1 MTDEAILLLI
11 RTGGQARES
20 GVVHLYRAYGG
31 PLMRFF
37 VQRGASGDEAQ
48 DVLQV
53 TFMKIVAGVG
63 SWTGDG
69 PARAWIWQVARNCLN
84 DHFRQDGRRQEFEEA
99 VNDDTWEAIVETVPS
114 PVGAVMPQSVDECM
128 SSGLGAFL
136 TKEPERAFVLD
147 LHLEGLSMEEIGI
160 RIGRT
165 VAATKEYLS
174 QCRKKL
180 KPYVAHCHDLLRV

>member
-1 MTDEAILLLI
+1 MTDEEILLLI
-11 RTGGQARES
+11 RSGGPARNA
-20 GVVHLYRAYGG
+20 GVGHLYRAYGN

-48 DVLQV
+48 DILQV
-53 TFMKIVAGVG
+53 TFIKIVSGVA
-63 SWTGDG
+63 SWAGDG
-69 PARAWIWQVARNCLN
+69 PARAWIWQIARNCLT
-84 DHFRQDGRRQEFEEA
+84 DHFRQDGRRLEVEVA
-99 VNDDTWEAIVETVPS
+99 VNDDSWERPIETVPS
-114 PVGAVMPQSVDECM
+114 SVGVVGPQSVDECVA
-128 SSGLGAFL
+128 SGLGTFL

-180 KPYVAHCHDLLRV
+180 KPYVEHCHDLLQA